1 MSEQKFFNSNDA
13 RVLINTYGFSLF
25 PVQGFVNGMCTCG
38 YKDCTSPGKHPANG
52 DGFKSATKDI
62 EVLKAAWAGRSQ
74 LNVGVATGEKSGVFV
89 VDIDSAEGEAAL
101 ASLGVLPETL
111 TVKTGKGRHLYFKW
125 PGEEI
130 ITKRGILHGV
140 DVRGDGGYVCGVGTN
155 HYSGSVYEWV
165 NPLED
170 IAEAPD
176 FILNMVLERTQP
188 KHVPVPLNVKKGGLS
203 LGYQSEG
210 WTKDKAYD
218 LLSHIDP
225 DCGYDEWI
233 AVGMGIHAEGLGF
246 DVWDNWSRSGT
257 KYNQHGMASH
267 WKSFKQ
273 GAGISFGTV
282 VKKAQ
287 DGGWKPQTK
296 KDFIPDY
303 NFTQSKAEET
313 FDPETGEIHI
323 DEPEQPKEE
332 NKEKAKPE
340 GLYYVKAKDIKR
352 NLVASDFVQG
362 LLGDKQLSVIYGR
375 SNTGKTFFATDLAF
389 HVALGSKWRDRR
401 VEQGGV
407 LYAALEGTSGI
418 NNRIVAFRDSLM
430 IMNKDMPF
438 VVMPCQV
445 DFLRPDGNIEEFIK
459 LIEEAKKDIGSI
471 RLVVIDTLARA
482 LMGGDENSGQDMG
495 MLVYHAD
502 KIRAVTG
509 AHVCFVHHSGKDEAK
524 GARGHSSLRAAV
536 DTEIEV
542 SRNDGDEF
550 STVKIVKQRDMEM
563 GDDLYFGLKSVNL
576 GQNQY
581 EEDVFSCVVEILDEP
596 IKKERTIMLNP
607 IQTFIY
613 EALLEAMIRGAQARN
628 IYAGTAPIK
637 CVSYDDLRL
646 VMEERGFKEM
656 MATEKKTSAE
666 QVKSAT
672 QTARM
677 ALKKAQKI
685 NFDRGFIWPVYGE
698 GENAK

>member
-1 MSEQKFFNSNDA
+1 MSEQKFFNSKDA
-13 RVLINTYGFSLF
+13 AVLINTYGFALF
-25 PVQGFVNGMCTCG
+25 PTQGFVNGLCTCG
-38 YKDCTSPGKHPANG
+38 HKDCVSPGKHPATT
-52 DGFKSATKDI
+52 DGFKSATKD
-62 EVLKAAWAGRSQ
+62 LAALAALWDKRKG
-74 LNVGVATGEKSGVFV
+74 LNVGVATGAPSTVFV
-89 VDIDSAEGEAAL
+89 IDIDSAEGESALAAL
-101 ASLGVLPETL
+101 GSLPVTL
-111 TVKTGKGRHLYFKW
+111 TVKTGKGRHLYFRW
-125 PGEEI
+125 PGEPV
-130 ITKRGILHGV
+130 ITKRGILPGV
-140 DVRGDGGYVCGVGTN
+140 DIRGDGGYVCGVGTN
-155 HYSGSVYEWV
+155 HYSGAVYEWV
-165 NPLED
+165 NALEE
-170 IAEAPD
+170 IAPAPQ
-176 FILNMVLERTQP
+176 FILDMALVRLQP
-188 KHVPVPLNVKKGGLS
+188 KHTPVPLVVKKNPFS
-203 LGYQSEG
+203 LYQNEG
-210 WTKDKAYD
+210 WTKEKAYD
-218 LLSHIDP
+218 LLSHINA
-225 DCGYDEWI
+225 DCGYDDWI
-233 AVGMGIHAEGLGF
+233 HIGMGIQEEGLPF
-246 DVWDNWSRSGT
+246 EVWDDWSRSGT
-257 KYNQHGMASH
+257 KYNPHDMMAH
-267 WKSFKQ
+267 WNSFKP
-273 GAGISFGTV
+273 GAGRTFRTV
-282 VKKAQ
+282 VKMAQ
-287 DGGWKPQTK
+287 DGGWKPATK
-296 KDFIPDY
+296 SDFKPDY
-303 NFTQSKAEET
+303 NFTAPAKEEP
-313 FDPETGEIHI
+313 FDPETGEIKT
-323 DEPEQPKEE
+323 EQSTDWDSVAPKQET
-332 NKEKAKPE
+332 KKP
-340 GLYYVKAKDIKR
+340 GLYYIKAKDIKR

-389 HVALGSKWRDRR
+389 HVALGVKWRDRR

-407 LYAALEGTSGI
+407 LYAALEGTTGI
-418 NNRIVAFRDSLM
+418 NNRIVAFRDNLM
-430 IMNKDMPF
+430 IMDKDMPF

-445 DFLRPDGNIEEFIK
+445 DFLRPDGNIDEFIA
-459 LIEEAKKDIGSI
+459 LIDQAKKEIGSI

-542 SRNDGDEF
+542 SRSDGDEF

-581 EEDVFSCVVEILDEP
+581 QEDVFSCVVETLDEP

-613 EALLEAMIRGAQARN
+613 EALLEAMIRDAKDRN
-628 IYAGTAPIK
+628 IYSGQSPIR

-672 QTARM
+672 QTARL

-685 NFDRGFIWPVYGE
+685 NFDRGFIWPIYE
-698 GENAK
+698 SENDEK